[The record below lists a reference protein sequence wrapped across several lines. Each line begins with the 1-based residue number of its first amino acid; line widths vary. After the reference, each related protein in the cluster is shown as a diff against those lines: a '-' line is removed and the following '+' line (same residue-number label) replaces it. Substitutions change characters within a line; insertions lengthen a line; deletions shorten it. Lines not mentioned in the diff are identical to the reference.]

1 MEKELGFTRSD
12 IIGKLEENG
21 YLVLPKGTKVDLTLL
36 FDRPQSNTINLAD
49 TKSFF
54 ESSSERIKKFS
65 DVMLEDDILV
75 NNIVGFYWAEEEDT
89 YEFLLTNANLLELE
103 RRIKKFSD
111 VMLEDDIL
119 VNNIVGFYW
128 AEEEDTYEFLLTNAN
143 LLELERERFEF
154 ERSVLEMFDFS
165 DYQEEEYPQ
174 DLGDID
180 MPIFN
185 HDNPQE
191 GKVIREMMRSF
202 GNRISPVYKDLNKSF
217 LQSLP
222 VDFGDT
228 EDLDYLTVTIKV

>member
-12 IIGKLEENG
+12 IRGKLEENG

-54 ESSSERIKKFS
+54 ESSSE
-65 DVMLEDDILV
+65 
-75 NNIVGFYWAEEEDT
+75 
-89 YEFLLTNANLLELE
+89 
-103 RRIKKFSD
+103 RIKKFSD

>member
-54 ESSSERIKKFS
+54 ESSSE
-65 DVMLEDDILV
+65 
-75 NNIVGFYWAEEEDT
+75 
-89 YEFLLTNANLLELE
+89 
-103 RRIKKFSD
+103 RIKKFSD

>member
-12 IIGKLEENG
+12 IRGKLEENG
-21 YLVLPKGTKVDLTLL
+21 CLVLPKGTKVDLTLL

-54 ESSSERIKKFS
+54 ESSSE
-65 DVMLEDDILV
+65 
-75 NNIVGFYWAEEEDT
+75 
-89 YEFLLTNANLLELE
+89 
-103 RRIKKFSD
+103 RIKKFSD